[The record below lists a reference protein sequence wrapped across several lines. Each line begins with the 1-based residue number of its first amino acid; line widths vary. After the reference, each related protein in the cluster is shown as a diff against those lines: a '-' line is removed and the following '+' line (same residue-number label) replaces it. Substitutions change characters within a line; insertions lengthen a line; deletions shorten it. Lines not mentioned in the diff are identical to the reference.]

1 MTTNKK
7 HSDSEQSAITTEPSP
22 VQMFKPTR
30 RWWHWHEPGASKE
43 EKWLIFKLDAAILT
57 YTCLTFFVKY
67 LDQTNV
73 TNAYV
78 SGMKEDLDL
87 HGNQLNWLTT
97 YFNIGIIIGAPFST
111 IMLTF
116 IKPRWWLPAC
126 TMAWSLL
133 VLGMHKA
140 ETAKTLY
147 ILRFFTGLCESG
159 AMPGSFYL
167 IGSWY
172 RKSEISRR
180 TTLFWFSSVSGQMLS
195 GYIQAGLYRNM
206 NGRLG
211 LAAWRW
217 LFILDFLISV
227 PVVILGLIIC
237 PDEPKAKK
245 LWWMSEDEK
254 QRCIERMADEGRDA
268 EGSHWDRALIKQV
281 LRTWQ
286 LYAFCL
292 AWGFMELT
300 CGVNLQRWMT
310 LWIKSLCI
318 DGKPKYSTEKVN
330 AIPTVVGCTGLV
342 WMLLSAFIADSYQNR
357 ALPICILG
365 CVQLFSYIVLLVW
378 PSSDAF
384 IMAAYYL
391 ASAYS
396 ALSPLI
402 SAWLNSSCGGKKQLR
417 ALTTGLMV
425 SIGYA
430 VETVAQQEMFPISQ
444 APKFKQTHGYAFGI
458 GWIAVMIVWCS
469 VCLPLLERHFSAR
482 QMKSL
487 G

>member
-1 MTTNKK
+1 MTAYKNQ
-7 HSDSEQSAITTEPSP
+7 SDSEQGAMPAEPVPLESP
-22 VQMFKPTR
+22 KQAR

-67 LDQTNV
+67 LDQTNI

-78 SGMKEDLDL
+78 SGMKEDLNL
-87 HGNQLNWLTT
+87 LANRSVPQTSGGNELNWLTT
-97 YFNIGIIIGAPFST
+97 YFNIGIIVGAPFST
-111 IMLTF
+111 MMLNY
-116 IKPRWWLPAC
+116 IKPRWRLPAC
-126 TMAWSLL
+126 TMAWSLF

-140 ETAKTLY
+140 GTVKTLY

-159 AMPGSFYL
+159 AMPGSFYI

-172 RKSEISRR
+172 RRSEISRR
-180 TTLFWFSSVSGQMLS
+180 TTLFWFSSVGGQMLS
-195 GYIQAGLYRNM
+195 GYIQAGLYKNM

-245 LWWMSEDEK
+245 VWWMTEQERE
-254 QRCIERMADEGRDA
+254 RCIERMADEGRDA
-268 EGSHWDRALIKQV
+268 ERFHWDRALIKQV
-281 LRTWQ
+281 LTSWQ

-292 AWGFMELT
+292 AWGRRET
-300 CGVNLQRWMT
+300 KVQHREGQR
-310 LWIKSLCI
+310 
-318 DGKPKYSTEKVN
+318 N
-330 AIPTVVGCTGLV
+330 
-342 WMLLSAFIADSYQNR
+342 SYR
-357 ALPICILG
+357 G
-365 CVQLFSYIVLLVW
+365 RMYIW
-378 PSSDAF
+378 PSSEAF
-384 IMAAYYL
+384 LMAAYNL

-417 ALTTGLMV
+417 ALTTGLMI

-444 APKFKQTHGYAFGI
+444 APRFEQTHGYAFGI
-458 GWIAVMIVWCS
+458 AWIAVMIVWCS
-469 VCLPLLERHFSAR
+469 VCLPLMERYLSAGEA
-482 QMKSL
+482 KF
-487 G
+487 

>member
-1 MTTNKK
+1 MKTYKNQ
-7 HSDSEQSAITTEPSP
+7 SDSEQSAMTPEPLA
-22 VQMFKPTR
+22 VQASKPTR
-30 RWWHWHEPGASKE
+30 QWWHWHEPDTSKQ

-67 LDQTNV
+67 LDQTNI

-78 SGMKEDLDL
+78 SGMKEDLNL
-87 HGNQLNWLTT
+87 HGNELNWLTT

-111 IMLTF
+111 MMLTL

-140 ETAKTLY
+140 EAVKTLY

-159 AMPGSFYL
+159 AMPGSFYI

-172 RKSEISRR
+172 RRSEISRR
-180 TTLFWFSSVSGQMLS
+180 TTLFWFSSVGGQMLS

-217 LFILDFLISV
+217 LFVLDFFYQY
-227 PVVILGLIIC
+227 
-237 PDEPKAKK
+237 EPKAKK
-245 LWWMSEDEK
+245 VWWMTEEER
-254 QRCIERMADEGRDA
+254 QRCIERISDEGRDA
-268 EGSHWDRALIKQV
+268 ELFHWDRALVKQV
-281 LRTWQ
+281 LTSWQ
-286 LYAFCL
+286 LYAFCI

-310 LWIKSLCI
+310 LWIKSLRD

-330 AIPTVVGCTGLV
+330 AIPTAVGCTGLV
-342 WMLLSAFIADSYQNR
+342 WMLLSAFVADSYQNR
-357 ALPICILG
+357 ALPICVLG
-365 CVQLFSYIVLLVW
+365 CVQLFSYIVLLTW
-378 PSSDAF
+378 PNSEAF

-417 ALTTGLMV
+417 ALTTGLMT

-444 APKFKQTHGYAFGI
+444 APRFQQTHGYAFGI
-458 GWIAVMIVWCS
+458 AWIVVMIVWCS
-469 VCLPLLERHFSAR
+469 ACLPLMERPFSSR
-482 QMKSL
+482 LQVLMRIVR
-487 G
+487 